1 MRSMF
6 LALFLL
12 ASSFPTISSL
22 SPPSPFLYNVLSQST
37 PSYNDEPLTS
47 TTTPPSSSNI
57 IQPPQI
63 PQPAVP
69 PTKQLPTWA
78 YVPNLIGYARLLFLS
93 LSLHYAYSS
102 PSKPGKFSIF
112 YATSALLDALD
123 GKAAR
128 YLNQVSN
135 LGGLLDMVTD
145 RLTTSSMLII
155 LTQVYK
161 KYAVLWLGL
170 MGLDIS
176 SHWMFQYYNALRKT
190 HHKSSSKGA
199 GRTGEVKMNP
209 LKVVVDYYYRSPI
222 FFAYCCLAPELFYG
236 GLYILG
242 EFDGFKGREVLRKFV
257 WWGCFAGTVVKQ
269 VTNLAQLGEAI
280 MGVDEV
286 EPVV

>member
-1 MRSMF
+1 
-6 LALFLL
+6 
-12 ASSFPTISSL
+12 
-22 SPPSPFLYNVLSQST
+22 
-37 PSYNDEPLTS
+37 
-47 TTTPPSSSNI
+47 
-57 IQPPQI
+57 
-63 PQPAVP
+63 
-69 PTKQLPTWA
+69 
-78 YVPNLIGYARLLFLS
+78 
-93 LSLHYAYSS
+93 
-102 PSKPGKFSIF
+102 
-112 YATSALLDALD
+112 
-123 GKAAR
+123 
-128 YLNQVSN
+128 
-135 LGGLLDMVTD
+135 MVTD